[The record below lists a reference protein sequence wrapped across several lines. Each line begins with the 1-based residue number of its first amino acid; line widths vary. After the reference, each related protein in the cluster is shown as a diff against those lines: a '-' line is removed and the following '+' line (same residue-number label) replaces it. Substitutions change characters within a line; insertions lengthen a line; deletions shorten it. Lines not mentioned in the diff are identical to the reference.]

1 MDRTVMGADAVV
13 VEDPYFRAILEKSI
27 IEKWWTRLFPDTF
40 TDDLND
46 VVWRLKA
53 DPFESIQNIFE
64 IQLGPNPSSYELTG
78 VSLREEVNL
87 LGKGGT
93 NFPSKRGPVT
103 IDSKAQIEGGLF
115 NISKNM
121 ENIITSYFEKKEILT
136 AISGKSHSS
145 WT

>member
-1 MDRTVMGADAVV
+1 MGDNAVI
-13 VEDPYFRAILEKSI
+13 VEDPFFRAILEKSI

-40 TDDLND
+40 IDDLND

-64 IQLGPNPSSYELTG
+64 IQLGPNLSSYELTC

-87 LGKGGT
+87 LGKRGT
-93 NFPSKRGPVT
+93 IFPSKRGPVT
-103 IDSKAQIEGGLF
+103 INLKAQIEGGLS

-121 ENIITSYFEKKEILT
+121 ENIITNYFEKKEILT
-136 AISGKSHSS
+136 AVSGKSRS
-145 WT
+145 